1 MVSVTTA
8 SWPDKAGTDFGP
20 IRCPTDRRA
29 KTRSAAQ
36 KALRIADWLAAQAG
50 SNQPAEQDGPD
61 EHELFAALHACAYR
75 ATRGARG
82 KTVTQA
88 ERAQWAERWR
98 TIRNYLI
105 ARNLGLA
112 YKMVAR
118 FRTSQVDRDDLRSEA
133 FLALL
138 RAVERFDPWRG
149 FRLSTYAC
157 HAILKTMMQAVRRS
171 KRYGLQL
178 VDEPEL
184 ASEPDSQGNRWTEL
198 RVDRLRCA
206 LHLNQGDLTER
217 ESTVLAGR
225 FPMGGGSQRTLSQI
239 GDTLGLSKERV
250 RQIQNV
256 ALAKLRDVLQA
267 DPLLQ

>member
-8 SWPDKAGTDFGP
+8 SWPDKAGMAFGS
-20 IRCPTDRRA
+20 IRCPADRRA
-29 KTRSAAQ
+29 KTRAAAQ

-50 SNQPAEQDGPD
+50 SNHPAAQDAPD
-61 EHELFAALHACAYR
+61 EHELFAALQACAYR
-75 ATRGARG
+75 ATRRARG
-82 KTVTQA
+82 KTVTPA
-88 ERAQWAERWR
+88 ERYQWAERWR

-184 ASEPDSQGNRWTEL
+184 PSEPDSQGNRWAEL